1 GGSRPW
7 QSQHGRPA
15 AGLEALRS
23 LPWPGRKGSPQGRQR
38 DTAFSQACARCRL
51 PFAYR
56 SDALPLRT
64 TSRIWLGAITDAD
77 DMDDRFAA
85 GDFLLDHLA
94 NAAVIR
100 RKIRLLD
107 RHAVHR
113 QERFFYEFS
122 HRAQVLGRGG
132 NEHTVVPSD
141 GTARGRRMV

>member
-1 GGSRPW
+1 MKLFALCR
-7 QSQHGRPA
+7 
-15 AGLEALRS
+15 GLVVREVLRADKEIQ
-23 LPWPGRKGSPQGRQR
+23 LFLKLARDVGFHLRIGATRCPFGQR
-38 DTAFSQACARCRL
+38 R
-51 PFAYR
+51 
-56 SDALPLRT
+56 
-64 TSRIWLGAITDAD
+64 RIWLGAITDAD

-141 GTARGRRMV
+141 GTALGRRMV